1 MGRGGRREGGR
12 ERRNVLCFPEINDM
26 ENMEKV
32 PCTLV
37 LSSASTG

>member
-1 MGRGGRREGGR
+1 MGRGGRREG
-12 ERRNVLCFPEINDM
+12 VLCFPEINDM